1 MKNNK
6 KIIAISLILLTI
18 ASGIGIPTINR
29 TKKEPPSQTQL
40 PIVASSEK
48 PTKTPPAAETPT
60 EKDDDLPIKEAP
72 PTKPTQQPKPTPEA
86 VAEKAQELT
95 PQSPAQP
102 TPPPAAKPQ
111 PPKEKPQPPE
121 EKPQPPEEKPQ
132 PPEEKPQ
139 PPVPQPQPPA
149 PQADHYHGNGT
160 DSGTCPACGFGYSPN
175 IDMSGGDGA
184 TDIGGTWE

>member
-48 PTKTPPAAETPT
+48 PTKTPTAAENPT

-95 PQSPAQP
+95 PQPPAQP
-102 TPPPAAKPQ
+102 TPPPAEKPQ

-121 EKPQPPEEKPQ
+121 EKPQPP
-132 PPEEKPQ
+132 
-139 PPVPQPQPPA
+139 VPQA
-149 PQADHYHGNGT
+149 EHYHGNGT
-160 DSGTCPACGFGYSPN
+160 DSGTCPACGLGYSPN